1 MIQHGVFAVAEHA
14 ITTASATSA
23 NEARSR
29 ALALYRKWQK
39 SVRNFALTFCHI
51 EWRLF
56 DNLNKPRKNLTFDC
70 RFLK

>member
-14 ITTASATSA
+14 VTTASATSA

-39 SVRNFALTFCHI
+39 SVGILQTCSHLKANFQYCSA
-51 EWRLF
+51 
-56 DNLNKPRKNLTFDC
+56 
-70 RFLK
+70 

>member
-39 SVRNFALTFCHI
+39 SVRILHRHVFHSRI
-51 EWRLF
+51 ISVQM
-56 DNLNKPRKNLTFDC
+56 
-70 RFLK
+70 

>member
-14 ITTASATSA
+14 VTTVSASSA

-39 SVRNFALTFCHI
+39 SVNIAIMNHFSI
-51 EWRLF
+51 SKI
-56 DNLNKPRKNLTFDC
+56 N
-70 RFLK
+70 